1 MEKARIK
8 NYDFIYGQFLII
20 LFICNKIFS
29 FYGGKK
35 KHIFL
40 EENTISLVESHVSK
54 ILIPNDFE
62 RSGDE
67 GLQTILLV
75 QWFLNFNERAIL
87 GSKRI

>member
-1 MEKARIK
+1 MVVKK
-8 NYDFIYGQFLII
+8 N
-20 LFICNKIFS
+20 IF
-29 FYGGKK
+29 
-35 KHIFL
+35 FL